1 MVVVVILLLV
11 HQALHSSSRLMFTYV
26 TYLFI
31 LFFLKLLA
39 LRSQNQRM
47 DDSWVCYDG
56 AILISCDWIL
66 GLVPLFLGRWGNCA
80 KFCQKFDG
88 AFIWHHVISKWLSI

>member
-31 LFFLKLLA
+31 LFFL
-39 LRSQNQRM
+39 N
-47 DDSWVCYDG
+47 Y
-56 AILISCDWIL
+56 
-66 GLVPLFLGRWGNCA
+66 
-80 KFCQKFDG
+80 
-88 AFIWHHVISKWLSI
+88 

>member
-31 LFFLKLLA
+31 LFFFKLLA

-47 DDSWVCYDG
+47 DDSWVCYDELG
-56 AILISCDWIL
+56 VWCSFNIL
-66 GLVPLFLGRWGNCA
+66 
-80 KFCQKFDG
+80 
-88 AFIWHHVISKWLSI
+88 